1 MNPTPSK
8 PSYQRP
14 FSHLVEA
21 ILKEIHHEC
30 SLEGLLLKLK
40 LQYFEHLMERA
51 NSLKKTLMLEK
62 VKGKR
67 RKGQQRMKWL
77 NRITSSVNMN
87 LSKLYKIVEGRG
99 AWSAI
104 VYWVGEPDMT

>member
-1 MNPTPSK
+1 M
-8 PSYQRP
+8 
-14 FSHLVEA
+14 VEA
-21 ILKEIHHEC
+21 ILKEIHLDY

-40 LQYFEHLMERA
+40 LQYFGHLMEKA
-51 NSLKKTLMLEK
+51 NSLVKTLMLEK

-77 NRITSSVNMN
+77 NRITRSVNMN

-99 AWSAI
+99 AWGAI
-104 VYWVGEPDMT
+104 VYWVAEPDMT